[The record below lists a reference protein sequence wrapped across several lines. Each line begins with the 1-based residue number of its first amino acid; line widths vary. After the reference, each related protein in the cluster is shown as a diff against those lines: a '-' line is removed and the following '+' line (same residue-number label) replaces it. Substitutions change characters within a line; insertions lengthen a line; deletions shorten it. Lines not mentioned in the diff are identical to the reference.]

1 MDRDTIIRLAR
12 EAGFAD
18 GVVEIV
24 GLEGFSRFAALVV
37 ANIPPQSWMS
47 YQEGYE
53 AGQQAGRLAERERIY
68 EMLIKMHTQEERHN
82 YYMFIA
88 NIIKESK

>member
-24 GLEGFSRFAALVV
+24 GLEGFSRFATLVAAHERV
-37 ANIPPQSWMS
+37 
-47 YQEGYE
+47 
-53 AGQQAGRLAERERIY
+53 AEREACAKVCDVMSTHPEYASGVTKLAAAAIRSR
-68 EMLIKMHTQEERHN
+68 T
-82 YYMFIA
+82 
-88 NIIKESK
+88 